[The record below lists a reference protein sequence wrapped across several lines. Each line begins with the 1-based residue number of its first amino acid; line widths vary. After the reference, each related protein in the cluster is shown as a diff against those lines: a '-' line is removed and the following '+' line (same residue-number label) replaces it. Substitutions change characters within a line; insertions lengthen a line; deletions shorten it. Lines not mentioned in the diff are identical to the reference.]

1 MRLSRNTNA
10 TIRDN
15 RYFYTWRTNDEP
27 HEIFRYLQ
35 LALVGY
41 SVKDI
46 FNITPLRQ
54 TCTLLLF
61 ESYALPMIYKY
72 LKRFFSYTLFFVF
85 KTGTSGLA
93 TPLRAESS
101 LALCSFSNFF
111 FWGITRYNYISFF
124 IQETGITDITCI
136 LISHKDKSAFLFP
149 ILYEFLIRE
158 TLRTV
163 PFY

>member
-1 MRLSRNTNA
+1 MYFLYLTESNLSQLIVHTLAAIVLHVEDAAKTLMRLSRNTNA

-72 LKRFFSYTLFFVF
+72 LKRFFSYTLFCKIF
-85 KTGTSGLA
+85 KIYQ
-93 TPLRAESS
+93 R
-101 LALCSFSNFF
+101 
-111 FWGITRYNYISFF
+111 
-124 IQETGITDITCI
+124 I
-136 LISHKDKSAFLFP
+136 LLFN
-149 ILYEFLIRE
+149 
-158 TLRTV
+158 
-163 PFY
+163 